1 MIDYQKLI
9 SNIPNLA
16 DGDLVLT
23 NSYYFAGSLN
33 AKQNLIYINDFKNF
47 YSDPIRSDWVISV
60 GEIEYSS
67 MFSTEKGICCLEN
80 DLSYLNSKNLK
91 CLYQEQGLYVYKIIS
106 LEDDVEP
113 YKYFIILKK
122 RCCTRCRFRNNSC
135 CPTTTELSEPETH
148 QHQHSEKNERFDFFD
163 FIL

>member
-67 MFSTEKGICCLEN
+67 MFSAEKGICCLEN
-80 DLSYLNSKNLK
+80 DLSYLTAKNLK
-91 CLYQEQGLYVYKIIS
+91 CLYQEQGLYIYKIIALDES
-106 LEDDVEP
+106 EE

-135 CPTTTELSEPETH
+135 CPTTELSEPETH
-148 QHQHSEKNERFDFFD
+148 QHSENQRFDFFD